1 MFCALATDDDPRAE
15 HDATCGGDHS
25 RQTARFLSTAA
36 QIAAVAVAI
45 LSALAAVLGAWRWYR
60 VEPSRTF
67 WALTRS
73 AQAAAGAQAL
83 VAGVLAASGFAPAD
97 GLFWL
102 YALLPVAVSFVAEQ
116 LRLASAQTVLD
127 ARGIED
133 AQAVGRLERTAQRSV
148 VLAIVRREIGVMAV
162 AMAVI
167 AFLALRGL
175 ATI

>member
-1 MFCALATDDDPRAE
+1 MAT
-15 HDATCGGDHS
+15 
-25 RQTARFLSTAA
+25 
-36 QIAAVAVAI
+36 

-60 VEPSRTF
+60 VEASRAF
-67 WALTRS
+67 WALARS
-73 AQAAAGAQAL
+73 AQAAAGAQAV
-83 VAGVLAASGFAPAD
+83 VAGVLAVSGFEPAD

-133 AQAVGRLERTAQRSV
+133 AQAVGWLERTAQRSV

-175 ATI
+175 VTI